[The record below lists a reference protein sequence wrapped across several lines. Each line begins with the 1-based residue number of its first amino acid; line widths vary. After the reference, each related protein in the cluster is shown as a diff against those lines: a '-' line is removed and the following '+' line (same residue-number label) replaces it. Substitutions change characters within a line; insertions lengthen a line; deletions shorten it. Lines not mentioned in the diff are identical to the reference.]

1 MNAIDQPTAAADT
14 AAPFAE
20 RRLVLVLRQP
30 GAAPAAGELRALGLD
45 ARVLG
50 MPESGAPDTD
60 ALAGADAIVV
70 EAMPGAEGGAAAL
83 AAILQLVDGQ
93 IPVIAAIPGLN
104 VDGLRRAL
112 HLGAADALAL
122 PFSPPELRQ
131 AVDALA
137 PALQR
142 ARPAAAS
149 APRRKGRVIS
159 FMGAIGGVGN
169 SSIATQS
176 GILWAENA
184 RTCYVDFDMQFGN
197 AALLLDLR
205 PALHIGHL
213 IDDVAGM
220 DGDLLQSV
228 AAIHDSGLSLIA
240 SPTEMMPIEV
250 IDRDFVDRLL
260 SVARDNYDIVIAD
273 LPTLWSEWTMRIL
286 QRSDCICMVTD
297 LSVPS
302 LYQARRQLEMVDA
315 NGLTPKLK
323 VIANRVQKGMFAK
336 VNLKETE
343 GVLGRRIEFSI
354 ANDYPAVSAANDQ
367 GRAVRDVRPGSRV
380 LKDLAYLSS
389 TLAATLMAEGGAA

>member
-1 MNAIDQPTAAADT
+1 MNAIQPTAAAE
-14 AAPFAE
+14 AVLPE
-20 RRLVLVLRQP
+20 RRVALVLRQP
-30 GAAPAAGELRALGLD
+30 AGAPAAGDLRGLALT
-45 ARVLG
+45 ANVLA
-50 MPESGAPDTD
+50 MPASSAPDAD
-60 ALAGADAIVV
+60 ALAGADAIIV
-70 EAMPGAEGGAAAL
+70 EAAPTLDGGADAL
-83 AAILQLVDGQ
+83 AAIIRLVDGQ
-93 IPVIAAIPGLN
+93 IPVIAAVPGLS
-104 VDGLRRAL
+104 VESLRRAL

-122 PFSPPELRQ
+122 PFSATDLRH
-131 AVDALA
+131 AVDSLA
-137 PALQR
+137 PAQR
-142 ARPAAAS
+142 SPRPAAGS
-149 APRRKGRVIS
+149 APKRKGRVIS

-184 RTCYVDFDMQFGN
+184 RTCYIDFDMQFGN

-213 IDDVAGM
+213 IEDVAGM

-240 SPTEMMPIEV
+240 SPIEMMPIEV

-260 SVARDNYDIVIAD
+260 SIARDSYDIIIAD

-286 QRSDCICMVTD
+286 QRSDSICMVTD

-315 NGLTPKLK
+315 NGLTPRLK
-323 VIANRVQKGMFAK
+323 VIANRVQKGLFAK

-367 GRAVRDVRPGSRV
+367 GRAVKDVRPGSRV

-389 TLAATLMAEGGAA
+389 TLAAALMADGGPA